1 MTEVY
6 FDDMQIGD
14 STKAG
19 PYALTR
25 DEIIEFATRYDPR
38 PFHVDEDAAAKS
50 IFGGL
55 TAASAH
61 TFAIA
66 QALAYRWQPAP
77 VILAAL
83 SFDEMSLPT
92 PARPG
97 DELFLTST
105 LIEKRESK
113 SKPDRGVGRFHT
125 QVRNGK
131 GEVVLDY
138 KITVL
143 LARRS

>member
-1 MTEVY
+1 MTDLY

-19 PYALTR
+19 PYLLTKE
-25 DEIIEFATRYDPR
+25 EIIDFATRYDPR
-38 PFHVDEDAAAKS
+38 PFHVDEEAATKS

-55 TAASAH
+55 TAAGAH

-66 QALAYRWQPAP
+66 QALAFRWEPAP
-77 VILAAL
+77 VVLAGL
-83 SFDEMSLPT
+83 GYDEMSLPT

-125 QVRNGK
+125 QVRNRK
-131 GEVVLDY
+131 GEVVLEY

-143 LARRS
+143 LARKI